1 MKPLVSIL
9 IPAYNA
15 ERWIAESIQSAVAQT
30 WQHKEIIVVDDG
42 STDATAPVARGFASA
57 GVQVVSAG
65 KNHGVAAA
73 QNLAIETCSGDYV
86 QILAADDILAPD
98 KIERQLATVDG
109 AEDKWKLLSTSWAP
123 FFFRTRKA
131 RFVQNALCE
140 DLAPAEW
147 LVRKMSLNLHMQ
159 PATWLASRELIEAA
173 GSFDTTLCFDDD
185 GEYFCRVL
193 KASNGTRFVPGTGVF
208 YRITPSSRVSYIGNS
223 DRKKEALLRSIKS
236 HIRCLRSMDDS
247 ERARAACVT
256 FIQNWYDAF
265 YPERPDLIAEARD
278 LATELQGKLEE
289 PQLRQ
294 KYAWMQPLFGWK
306 TAKAAQRSLP
316 QLKSSCF
323 RHYDQFMHRLETR
336 RAGPRA

>member
-1 MKPLVSIL
+1 
-9 IPAYNA
+9 
-15 ERWIAESIQSAVAQT
+15 
-30 WQHKEIIVVDDG
+30 
-42 STDATAPVARGFASA
+42 
-57 GVQVVSAG
+57 
-65 KNHGVAAA
+65 
-73 QNLAIETCSGDYV
+73 
-86 QILAADDILAPD
+86 
-98 KIERQLATVDG
+98 
-109 AEDKWKLLSTSWAP
+109 
-123 FFFRTRKA
+123 
-131 RFVQNALCE
+131 
-140 DLAPAEW
+140 
-147 LVRKMSLNLHMQ
+147 
-159 PATWLASRELIEAA
+159 
-173 GSFDTTLCFDDD
+173 
-185 GEYFCRVL
+185 
-193 KASNGTRFVPGTGVF
+193 
-208 YRITPSSRVSYIGNS
+208 VSYIGNS